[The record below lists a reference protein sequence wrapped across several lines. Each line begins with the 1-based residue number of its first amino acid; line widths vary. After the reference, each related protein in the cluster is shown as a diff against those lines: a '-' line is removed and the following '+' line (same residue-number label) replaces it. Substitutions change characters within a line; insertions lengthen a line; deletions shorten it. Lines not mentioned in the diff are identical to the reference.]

1 MAIER
6 QANILVNKEKGY
18 DGDLL
23 AALFS
28 LTNHENFETKVYEEF
43 HSVKK
48 KDEARRALECV
59 AILHSLGFSVPVDYL
74 AGFLEVRVDTAINY
88 LNEELSGIVIYSHG
102 SVRCRHRLIATY
114 YFDNCI
120 RGHGNT
126 DTVLSMLRFLSR
138 KFNVDDI
145 KYHPIPFRMYKELVS
160 FDFLYEQYYAIDT
173 RETDTEITYHEH
185 KSIMARMGYSGF
197 TMGDS
202 IESADLSIER

>member
-1 MAIER
+1 
-6 QANILVNKEKGY
+6 
-18 DGDLL
+18 
-23 AALFS
+23 
-28 LTNHENFETKVYEEF
+28 
-43 HSVKK
+43 
-48 KDEARRALECV
+48 
-59 AILHSLGFSVPVDYL
+59 
-74 AGFLEVRVDTAINY
+74 
-88 LNEELSGIVIYSHG
+88 
-102 SVRCRHRLIATY
+102 
-114 YFDNCI
+114 
-120 RGHGNT
+120 
-126 DTVLSMLRFLSR
+126 MLRFLSR